1 MPVSVTESTI
11 VGYVLAA
18 LVLVIGFAATV
29 LKLNKPLQE
38 LNSNIVKLTTVV
50 QFLVQEQK
58 ELKQR
63 VSNHGHELDKLNISI
78 TQLQTEVEY
87 LKKEGP
93 QHGHHQT

>member
-1 MPVSVTESTI
+1 MPASITESTI

-38 LNSNIVKLTTVV
+38 LNSNIVKLTTIV

-63 VSNHGHELDKLNISI
+63 VSNHGHELDKLNII
-78 TQLQTEVEY
+78 VTQLQTEVEH
-87 LKKEGP
+87 LKKEDSP
-93 QHGHHQT
+93 RGHYQT